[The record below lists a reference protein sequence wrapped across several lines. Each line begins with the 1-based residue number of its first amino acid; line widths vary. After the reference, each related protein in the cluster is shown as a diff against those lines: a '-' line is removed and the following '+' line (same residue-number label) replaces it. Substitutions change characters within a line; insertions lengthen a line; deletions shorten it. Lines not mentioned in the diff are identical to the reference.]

1 MELILLMVAMFAI
14 MYFLMIRPQQKKMRK
29 DQEMRAQLGEG
40 DRVLLTSGIFGT
52 IAHVGERQMI
62 VELAPGVEITVL
74 KGNVARKVT
83 AEDEEFEFT
92 DEIAEGEAPVG
103 IGYDADLDAP
113 LAHEASEAS
122 PYADDAV
129 SPYADDAVNPYAD
142 DSARGPYDEPVAETE
157 TVEASNDD
165 ASDYQPWERKDAPS
179 FEAPA
184 EEKPRPE
191 DSK

>member
-14 MYFLMIRPQQKKMRK
+14 MYFLMIRPQQKKMRQ

-92 DEIAEGEAPVG
+92 DDIAAEDAPAT

-113 LAHEASEAS
+113 AAEEVAEISETN
-122 PYADDAV
+122 PYA
-129 SPYADDAVNPYAD
+129 ADDAVNPYAD
-142 DSARGPYDEPVAETE
+142 ESAPGPYDEPVAETE
-157 TVEASNDD
+157 TETVEVADED
-165 ASDYQPWERKDAPS
+165 ASAYQPWERKDAPS

>member
-14 MYFLMIRPQQKKMRK
+14 MYFLMIRPQQKKMRQ

-92 DEIAEGEAPVG
+92 DDIAAEDAPAAA
-103 IGYDADLDAP
+103 GYDADLDAP
-113 LAHEASEAS
+113 VAEEVSEVS
-122 PYADDAV
+122 ETNPYA
-129 SPYADDAVNPYAD
+129 ADDAVNPYAD
-142 DSARGPYDEPVAETE
+142 DTVPGPYDEPVAETG
-157 TVEASNDD
+157 TVEVTEED
-165 ASDYQPWERKDAPS
+165 ATAYQPWERKDAPS